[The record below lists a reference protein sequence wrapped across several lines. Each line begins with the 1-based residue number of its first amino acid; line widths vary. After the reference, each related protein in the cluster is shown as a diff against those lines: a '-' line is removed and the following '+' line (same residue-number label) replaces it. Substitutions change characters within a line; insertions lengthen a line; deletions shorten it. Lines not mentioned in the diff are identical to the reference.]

1 MLIVSGCWRTASGW
15 PIALCSSCASAMAF
29 AVRVPGAVG
38 CVQGDWQR
46 FLLRPYDA
54 DVDGPGDADMFA
66 WTASRRWVKGAP
78 GWEASNC
85 FLALGQ
91 YPAGWRARGE
101 NATNLQV
108 GVGG

>member
-1 MLIVSGCWRTASGW
+1 M
-15 PIALCSSCASAMAF
+15 
-29 AVRVPGAVG
+29 
-38 CVQGDWQR
+38 QGDWQR